1 MAKKDKNT
9 IDLPDVSDIPGQ
21 EHVRPPRLG
30 ELADTTASSADEEGD
45 DVLNQSGEEDV
56 LAPGVPEQSEG
67 YGGGRAR
74 DEALTNSSD
83 VTAEEKSTLEN
94 LDRWRSDAEGKVL
107 VESALDETD
116 EDGDP
121 LNEGGLADDEVGD
134 DLDVPGAE
142 EDDVE
147 EELGEEDE
155 ENNDY
160 SLSDED
166 DHEELEDYGAR
177 GEQD

>member
-9 IDLPDVSDIPGQ
+9 IDLPDVDDIPGQ

-45 DVLNQSGEEDV
+45 DVLNPKEDEEDELV
-56 LAPGVPEQSEG
+56 PG
-67 YGGGRAR
+67 A
-74 DEALTNSSD
+74 EAD
-83 VTAEEKSTLEN
+83 VTAEERSTLAN
-94 LDRWRSDAEGKVL
+94 LDRWRADPDSEVL
-107 VESALDETD
+107 VESALDNTD
-116 EDGDP
+116 NDGEP
-121 LNEGGLADDEVGD
+121 LNEKGLADDEVGD

-142 EDDVE
+142 EDDAE

-166 DHEELEDYGAR
+166 DHEELEDYGPG
-177 GEQD
+177 GERD